1 MADVVA
7 VWGRVVEAGQCG
19 LGVPQHGGVDFA
31 SNVVPIQVDAQVLCA
46 RLVMRDGVVLG

>member
-19 LGVPQHGGVDFA
+19 LGVPQHGRVDFA
-31 SNVVPIQVDAQVLCA
+31 FNVVPVKVDAQVFGA
-46 RLVMRDGVVLG
+46 GPVM